1 MNPAVTTAVNVV
13 APNLVDAFLFELAT
27 NKFFNAFIMIM
38 MNIGGKYLAL
48 ELPSNVDKLFQTHQ
62 ILRYVVIFAI
72 CFMATRDIKVAIFI
86 ALIVIIALRY
96 VLNESSMYCLVK
108 EEYFQN
114 SKIKNVPSNIP
125 SLPNSQQQQQQPKS
139 SNGQISDDDFQ
150 KARDTIDKYLQ
161 QNNKNFSPQQIFKL

>member
-1 MNPAVTTAVNVV
+1 MNPAFTTAVNVV

-62 ILRYVVIFAI
+62 VLRYVVIFAI
-72 CFMATRDIKVAIFI
+72 CFMATRDIKIAIFI
-86 ALIVIIALRY
+86 ALIVIIVLRY

-108 EEYFQN
+108 EEYFEN
-114 SKIKNVPSNIP
+114 SKTKNIP
-125 SLPNSQQQQQQPKS
+125 SMPNSQQQPQQPQQQKS

-161 QNNKNFSPQQIFKL
+161 QNNKNFSPHQIFKL